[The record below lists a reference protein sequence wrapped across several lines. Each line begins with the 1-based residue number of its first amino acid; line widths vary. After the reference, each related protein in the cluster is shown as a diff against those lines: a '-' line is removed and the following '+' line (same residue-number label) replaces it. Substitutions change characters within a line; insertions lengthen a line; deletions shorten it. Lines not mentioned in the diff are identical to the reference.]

1 MQESR
6 QLIEILERHN
16 INGFDQPGGTD
27 KASEHS
33 YTDVYEHLMAPY
45 KDSESVNLLEI
56 GVQLGGSS
64 LLWQEF
70 LPNANLYLADIH
82 DSRHPSIVEKLDRNR
97 ARFYLLDAYSDASRN
112 FLFRECPEGFDIIID
127 DGPHTLESQI
137 LCIKN
142 FLPMLRPGGFMI
154 IEDLQAVDWIEHLN
168 KYVPLEYR
176 ESVEV
181 FDLRGMKGRYDDL
194 LFVIK
199 K

>member
-16 INGFDQPGGTD
+16 LNGFDKPGGTD
-27 KASEHS
+27 KATDHS
-33 YTDVYEHLMAPY
+33 YTGVYEHLMTPY
-45 KDSESVNLLEI
+45 KDKESVNLLEI

-82 DSRHPSIVEKLDRNR
+82 DSRHQSIVEKLDKSRS
-97 ARFYLLDAYSDASRN
+97 RFYLLDAYSDASRN
-112 FLFRECPEGFDIIID
+112 FLLRECQDGFDIIID

-142 FLPMLRPGGFMI
+142 FLPLLRPGGFMI
-154 IEDLQAVDWIEHLN
+154 IEDLQSVDWIEHLN
-168 KYVPLEYR
+168 QYVPLEYR

-181 FDLRGMKGRYDDL
+181 FDLRGMKGRFDDL